1 MTVAA
6 VSIAPADPEATSD
19 ARSESSRAVPGSIK
33 AQVLQ
38 LLEQNARQADQI
50 AAMQD
55 AQAKQETDLAELR
68 SQLGRLAGSLGRSD
82 VMTPAATVEQL
93 KAAYTAGQHLHVLK
107 DCKMPGG
114 VNFIAGTKIEARQ
127 YPLERLLELV
137 ERGQLAVSVVKA

>member
-6 VSIAPADPEATSD
+6 VPIALVEPEATSD
-19 ARSESSRAVPGSIK
+19 ARSESRAVPGSIK

-38 LLEQNARQADQI
+38 LLEQNARQTDQI